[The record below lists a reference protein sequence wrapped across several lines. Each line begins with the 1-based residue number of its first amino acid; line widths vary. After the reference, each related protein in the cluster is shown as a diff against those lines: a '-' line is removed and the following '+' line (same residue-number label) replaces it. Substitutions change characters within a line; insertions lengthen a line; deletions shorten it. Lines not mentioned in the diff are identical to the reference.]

1 MTWNPSMTQQ
11 LDSDGRLK
19 HLLTLEGLPR
29 ETLCRLLDRAG
40 QIRDAALGRTQK
52 RSSLSGTTICT
63 LFFEPSTRTRSSF
76 QIAAQRL
83 GADVINFDASTSSSR
98 KGETA
103 LDTLKNL
110 EAMGVRGFIVRH
122 PQDGAAEALAAEAG
136 EGTTLVNAGDG
147 RSAHPTQGLLDA
159 LTLKQAKGP
168 DFSKLKVL
176 IVGDVKH
183 SRVARSDLHALRT
196 LGTGEIRVCGPS
208 ELLPQD
214 ATLQGC
220 EVGDDFNA
228 MLDGVDALTLKQAKG
243 PDFSKLKVLIVGD
256 VKHSRVA
263 RSDLH
268 ALRTLG
274 TGEIRVCGPSEL
286 LPQDATL
293 QGCEVGDDFNAMLD
307 GVDAV
312 MMLRLQRERMEE
324 GLIASLEDYHAQYG
338 LTAERLRRAAPDAVV
353 LHPGPINRG
362 VEITDE
368 VADGPQSL
376 VLRQVSNGVAIRMAV
391 LESLLA

>member
-1 MTWNPSMTQQ
+1 MTQQ
-11 LDSDGRLK
+11 IDSDGRLR
-19 HLLTLEGLPR
+19 HLLTLDGLPR

-40 QIRDAALGRTQK
+40 QIRDTALGRTQ
-52 RSSLSGTTICT
+52 RRNLLDGTTVCT

-83 GADVINFDASTSSSR
+83 GADVLNFDASTSSTR

-103 LDTLKNL
+103 RDTLRNL
-110 EAMGVRGFIVRH
+110 EAMGVRGFVVRH
-122 PQDGAAEALAAEAG
+122 ADDGAVDALAEAAG

-159 LTLKQAKGP
+159 LTLRQAKGA
-168 DFSKLKVL
+168 DFSRLKVL

-196 LGTGEIRVCGPS
+196 LGTGEIRVCGPQS
-208 ELLPQD
+208 LLPD
-214 ATLQGC
+214 DGSLAGC
-220 EVGDDFNA
+220 TVGDDF
-228 MLDGVDALTLKQAKG
+228 D
-243 PDFSKLKVLIVGD
+243 
-256 VKHSRVA
+256 
-263 RSDLH
+263 
-268 ALRTLG
+268 
-274 TGEIRVCGPSEL
+274 
-286 LPQDATL
+286 
-293 QGCEVGDDFNAMLD
+293 AMLD

-324 GLIASLEDYHAQYG
+324 GLIASLEDYHRDYG
-338 LTAERLRRAAPDAVV
+338 LTQARLGRAAKDAVV

-391 LESLLA
+391 LETLLG